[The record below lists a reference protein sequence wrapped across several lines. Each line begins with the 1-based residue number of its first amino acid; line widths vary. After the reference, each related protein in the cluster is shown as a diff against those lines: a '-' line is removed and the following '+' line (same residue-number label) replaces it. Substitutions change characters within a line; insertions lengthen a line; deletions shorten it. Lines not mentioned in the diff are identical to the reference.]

1 MVPPT
6 VKASLESPHTKS
18 YFSPVPTVLLEQN
31 VSPVIMGIDEAG
43 RGPVL
48 GPMVYAVAYSTQKYQ
63 DETIIPNYEF
73 DDSKKLTDPIR
84 RMLFSKMYE
93 DNEELTQIGYATTC
107 ITPLDISRGM
117 SKFPPTRNYNLN
129 EQAHDVTMALIDG
142 VIKQNVRLSHVYV
155 DTVGPP
161 ASYQKKLEQ
170 RFPDVKFTVSKKA
183 DSLYCMV
190 SVASVVAKVTRDI
203 LVESLKRNPDEVLG
217 SGYPSDP
224 KTVAWLKR
232 NQTSL
237 MGWPANM
244 VRFSWQTCQT
254 LLDDTTK
261 DSILI
266 KWEEQYM
273 DSRKNAA
280 QKTKQL
286 QLQMVAKPVRRKRL
300 RTLDNW
306 YQ

>member
-6 VKASLESPHTKS
+6 VEASLESPYTKS
-18 YFSPVPTVLLEQN
+18 YFSPVPSALLEQN
-31 VSPVIMGIDEAG
+31 DSPIIMGIDEAG

-84 RMLFSKMYE
+84 RMLFSKIYQ

-142 VIKQNVRLSHVYV
+142 VIKQNVKLSHVYV

-170 RFPDVKFTVSKKA
+170 RFPGVKFTVAKKA

-203 LVESLKRNPDEVLG
+203 LVESLKRDRSWVL
-217 SGYPSDP
+217 
-224 KTVAWLKR
+224 
-232 NQTSL
+232 
-237 MGWPANM
+237 
-244 VRFSWQTCQT
+244 
-254 LLDDTTK
+254 DTPPT
-261 DSILI
+261 
-266 KWEEQYM
+266 
-273 DSRKNAA
+273 
-280 QKTKQL
+280 
-286 QLQMVAKPVRRKRL
+286 RR
-300 RTLDNW
+300 
-306 YQ
+306 QSHG